1 VNFSGRLERAYV
13 GELFGETLF
22 SVMAKST
29 ADLTQRSKLTVLAR
43 LEARMQLVLRPM
55 MESYEIGVP
64 DRSEHDERAEVAAA
78 ALNDEPW
85 EVFLREFEP
94 STTRTLEGYQRLR
107 EAAPDP
113 DDPVLL
119 ALVAH
124 EEALREFARAELRG
138 EGHRSLSPV
147 SAFLGGLEA
156 ACGCADD

>member
-1 VNFSGRLERAYV
+1 MNFSDRLERAYV
-13 GELFGETLF
+13 GEIFGETLF

-29 ADLTQRSKLTVLAR
+29 ADVTRRSKLTVLAR

-55 MESYEIGVP
+55 MESHDIGIP
-64 DRSEHDERAEVAAA
+64 DRSEHDERAQSAAA

-107 EAAPDP
+107 ESAPDP

-124 EEALREFARAELRG
+124 EEALREFARAELLG
-138 EGHRSLSPV
+138 EGNRSLSPV
-147 SAFLGGLEA
+147 SAVLARLEA
-156 ACGCADD
+156 DSP